1 MARGKQRNKKKTL
14 EILKPYFQR
23 GCSVKRAC
31 AYAGIPQQT
40 VDTWIN
46 KDEELRLQITC
57 WQNTVNITAREIIA
71 QEILTKK
78 DVAMAQWWIIK
89 TEDEMK
95 DTKNVNLTTTVE
107 EFAKRFDITEE

>member
-1 MARGKQRNKKKTL
+1 M
-14 EILKPYFQR
+14 
-23 GCSVKRAC
+23 
-31 AYAGIPQQT
+31 YAGIPQQT
-40 VDTWIN
+40 VDTWVN
-46 KDEELRLQITC
+46 QDEELRLKITC